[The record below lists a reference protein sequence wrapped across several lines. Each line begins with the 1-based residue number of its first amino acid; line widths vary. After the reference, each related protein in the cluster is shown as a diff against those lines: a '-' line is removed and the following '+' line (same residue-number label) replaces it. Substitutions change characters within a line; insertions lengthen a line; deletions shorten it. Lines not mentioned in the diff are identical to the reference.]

1 MAPAARRRSR
11 RARPTLTEPDAS
23 CAAAQPRKVTL
34 DRGNFSAVCGCRHG
48 IWIVGLLAAALGAA
62 AVGVHASSAAP
73 TGPITHASTF
83 DKTFSCRVRRQ
94 HFVNFSASAT
104 LPPVNGQRQPGGL
117 YLTTVQKTREQN
129 GATVTLTQVSLS
141 ARKNSLRIDMSTCNR
156 VKRQIPLKPKG
167 LPGPRDNA
175 DAAPSGLRQ
184 RALRGDGPGTR
195 PTSVQDDER
204 SPVTRV
210 VRGPQRQREEP
221 ADRVLQLEPGQGQR
235 VYGQQLRRQ

>member
-1 MAPAARRRSR
+1 MGYRSG
-11 RARPTLTEPDAS
+11 
-23 CAAAQPRKVTL
+23 V
-34 DRGNFSAVCGCRHG
+34 
-48 IWIVGLLAAALGAA
+48 WIVGLLAAALGAA

-141 ARKNSLRIDMSTCNR
+141 ARKNSLRIDI
-156 VKRQIPLKPKG
+156 VDVQ
-167 LPGPRDNA
+167 PREATDSAEAERASRPSDNA

-204 SPVTRV
+204 SSVTRV

-235 VYGQQLRRQ
+235 LYGQQLRRRASAAGSSARARSAAVRRGSRCRAACRAAPCRARAPARP